1 MASPQSQS
9 QPAPLA
15 ASSLCA
21 QSRRILCTVSDTVG
35 TSGAQIRANQSLN
48 HLTFTARFLLLQS
61 APFKNRFSLI
71 RVSPWFQALNEIL
84 VLYTLMTNY
93 AGLLATLFQVGYQR
107 ISQPAV
113 RPGKHFQSIY
123 GVIVKHDSFGDDL
136 FAVRW
141 LRHLVRGHDQTD
153 RTCSHLISDIGRV
166 IVPITN

>member
-1 MASPQSQS
+1 MIFYA
-9 QPAPLA
+9 
-15 ASSLCA
+15 
-21 QSRRILCTVSDTVG
+21 
-35 TSGAQIRANQSLN
+35 
-48 HLTFTARFLLLQS
+48 
-61 APFKNRFSLI
+61 LI
-71 RVSPWFQALNEIL
+71 RTSLGLKGLNEIL

-123 GVIVKHDSFGDDL
+123 GVIVKRDSFGDDL
-136 FAVRW
+136 FAIRW

-153 RTCSHLISDIGRV
+153 RTCSHLISDVGRV